1 MTLTPTSLIYQDSHV
16 LSKKILRE
24 LRRRI
29 KRGDKQLSETQRL
42 THFLMDSKS
51 SGFKTQ

>member
-1 MTLTPTSLIYQDSHV
+1 M
-16 LSKKILRE
+16 LSKKVLRE

-29 KRGDKQLSETQRL
+29 DRGNKKSNGESQRL

-51 SGFKTQ
+51 TGFKPQ